1 MVVSVECTSCGVT
14 LNIRNREILQRKM
27 LCPQCREPLPL
38 VLDAEEEA
46 YVEAEIN
53 ADESVEAAVVI
64 GLGAVPTQPPADRFQ
79 KAYTPSLSLREHWW
93 HNRNPLVLLAWLLK
107 LLRIPLPGSPEDPA
121 VTSLTPFLST
131 YRKLAPEIQTVFGPA
146 AMVLKDEGFRSPVIY
161 QIDDPVQNSEYH
173 MMAVPHQSGDA
184 VAWLQR
190 HVWRSP
196 LATTKPTLRCSFVS
210 TFSDG
215 TFLVTTNTKQDTE
228 CPPTVDL
235 RRDVNA
241 DIKELWDTHRET
253 LATDTRASLLQRAST
268 RDAAKTVVEE
278 LHLARNSFHVARG
291 VFRPLST
298 ADQAAVHAAFTQQSS
313 TPARTNDRHAAVMAA
328 IEKRQ
333 NGKSSWLSAI
343 VLLGISAA
351 VFLGLGQARWSW
363 KTTWILLPVLLFHEA
378 GHYLAMKIFG
388 YRNLKMFFIPLFGA
402 AVTGAH

>member
-121 VTSLTPFLST
+121 VTSLMPFLST

-190 HVWRSP
+190 HVWRSR
-196 LATTKPTLRCSFVS
+196 LATTKSPPSHPALFIRFDVFRRNVFGYHEYQTGHGMSANRRSATRRQCGHQGTL
-210 TFSDG
+210 G
-215 TFLVTTNTKQDTE
+215 HAQ
-228 CPPTVDL
+228 
-235 RRDVNA
+235 
-241 DIKELWDTHRET
+241 
-253 LATDTRASLLQRAST
+253 
-268 RDAAKTVVEE
+268 
-278 LHLARNSFHVARG
+278 RNSGNGHPRQSLTAR
-291 VFRPLST
+291 
-298 ADQAAVHAAFTQQSS
+298 QHA
-313 TPARTNDRHAAVMAA
+313 
-328 IEKRQ
+328 
-333 NGKSSWLSAI
+333 
-343 VLLGISAA
+343 
-351 VFLGLGQARWSW
+351 
-363 KTTWILLPVLLFHEA
+363 
-378 GHYLAMKIFG
+378 
-388 YRNLKMFFIPLFGA
+388 
-402 AVTGAH
+402 

>member
-121 VTSLTPFLST
+121 VTSLMPFLST

-190 HVWRSP
+190 HVWRSR
-196 LATTKPTLRCSFVS
+196 LATTKSPPCVVHSFRRFPTERFWLPRIPNRTRNVRQPSIC
-210 TFSDG
+210 D
-215 TFLVTTNTKQDTE
+215 
-228 CPPTVDL
+228 
-235 RRDVNA
+235 
-241 DIKELWDTHRET
+241 
-253 LATDTRASLLQRAST
+253 ATSMRTS
-268 RDAAKTVVEE
+268 
-278 LHLARNSFHVARG
+278 RNSGTRTEKLWQRTPAPVSYSAPAR
-291 VFRPLST
+291 VTQRKRWLKNCIWPAT
-298 ADQAAVHAAFTQQSS
+298 AFTSREVCFVRCPRPIRQPSMQLLRNSR
-313 TPARTNDRHAAVMAA
+313 ALQHERMIVM
-328 IEKRQ
+328 
-333 NGKSSWLSAI
+333 
-343 VLLGISAA
+343 LL
-351 VFLGLGQARWSW
+351 
-363 KTTWILLPVLLFHEA
+363 
-378 GHYLAMKIFG
+378 
-388 YRNLKMFFIPLFGA
+388 
-402 AVTGAH
+402 